1 MTAAIL
7 DIFHSIRIQDILDV
21 LLVAVMISALL
32 IWFKNRASRFVFAGI
47 SLLGVVYVL
56 ARFFQLYLTTVVLQG
71 FFAILIFV
79 LVIIFQEDLRRFFE
93 RLAMWGG
100 FRKKL
105 PPVAV
110 DSGMADTI
118 ARTVE
123 NLARIRRGALIVL
136 RGGDPLDRH
145 LSQGTR
151 LDGVVSQQLLESIFD
166 PHSPGHD
173 GAAVIEGGR
182 VVQFGCHLP
191 LSVNAAQF
199 GYRGLRHAAALG
211 LAELSDAICL
221 VVSEERGT
229 INLAQGEELRLM
241 ATREDVQAAVSAFLA
256 HNTPPQQSH
265 VFARWLKENTREKV
279 IALVLACLLW
289 LIFGYQ
295 REQVRREFVVPITYT
310 NLAPD
315 WVIEAPAEAQAR
327 VMLAGS
333 AQAFQFLKPETLKIT
348 VNLSPLT
355 RGKQKFLLTKN
366 MVDVPPSVS
375 VVSIDPGEINLVA
388 SRLVPVSVPVA
399 VVTQNAP
406 SAGRTVE
413 KITVIPGK
421 VRVLVP
427 RKLAQERISIRT
439 ATIDLAT
446 IPTTTSVVRE
456 LVVPPEVQ
464 FEGGRAPTVR
474 VVVKI
479 RRAALRGKP

>member
-1 MTAAIL
+1 VTAAIL
-7 DIFHSIRIQDILDV
+7 DIFHAIRIQDILDV

-32 IWFKNRASRFVFAGI
+32 IWFKNRASRFVFVGI
-47 SLLGVVYVL
+47 SLLGIVYVL

-100 FRKKL
+100 FRKKI
-105 PPVAV
+105 PPVSADAGV
-110 DSGMADTI
+110 ADTI

-123 NLARIRRGALIVL
+123 SLARIRRGALIVL

-173 GAAVIEGGR
+173 GAVVIEGGR
-182 VVQFGCHLP
+182 VVQFGSHLP

-229 INLAQGEELRLM
+229 VTIAQGEELRVL
-241 ATREDVQAAVSAFLA
+241 ATREEIQAALAAFLA
-256 HNTPPQQSH
+256 RIAPPRQAH
-265 VFARWLKENTREKV
+265 VIGRWLKENTREKI

-295 REQVRREFVVPITYT
+295 REQVRREYSVPIAYT

-315 WVIEAPAEAQAR
+315 WVIEAPAEAEAR

-333 AQAFQFLKPETLKIT
+333 SQAFQFLKPETLKIS
-348 VNLSPLT
+348 VNLSPLA
-355 RGKQKFLLTKN
+355 RGKKKFTLTKD
-366 MVDVPPSVS
+366 MVDVPPTIS
-375 VVSIDPGEINLVA
+375 VVSIEPGEISVVA
-388 SRLVPVSVPVA
+388 SRLVPVSVPIGIDVK
-399 VVTQNAP
+399 NAP
-406 SAGRTVE
+406 PPGRAVE
-413 KITVIPGK
+413 KITVIPGQ

-427 RKLAQERISIRT
+427 HRLAQERISIRT
-439 ATIDLAT
+439 APIDLKT
-446 IPTTTSVVRE
+446 IPASTSLMRE
-456 LVVPPEVQ
+456 LVVPQDVQ
-464 FEGGRAPTVR
+464 FEGGRTPTVR

-479 RRAALRGKP
+479 RRTALRAIR